1 MYKFKLSGKDYEVPN
16 SWEEINLEQY
26 LDIISMDFGSNYADI
41 NLIKIF
47 SGMSDED
54 VNKITIDLLKNIK
67 KEFEF
72 LNITPNFQAKQ
83 VINIDGEDYIFKSS
97 FNKLELGEIASISTF
112 DSKYGAKSLPYTL
125 AILLRKAIKDENGE
139 LVQEDYNLELIE
151 ERVKRFLKLP
161 VHLFLGSI
169 NFFLSGIDK

>member
-1 MYKFKLSGKDYEVPN
+1 
-16 SWEEINLEQY
+16 
-26 LDIISMDFGSNYADI
+26 
-41 NLIKIF
+41 
-47 SGMSDED
+47 
-54 VNKITIDLLKNIK
+54 
-67 KEFEF
+67 
-72 LNITPNFQAKQ
+72 
-83 VINIDGEDYIFKSS
+83 
-97 FNKLELGEIASISTF
+97 
-112 DSKYGAKSLPYTL
+112 L